1 MSRLAPEHPV
11 SGGLSL
17 GQSQAYNPTVNPL
30 ALTPGGAP
38 DPVAASAPAPQA
50 QAEAARADVL
60 GRPVRR
66 SFGSI
71 AANTGIDITTVEQ
84 LNPTLPPA
92 KVQPG
97 DRVWLRH

>member
-1 MSRLAPEHPV
+1 
-11 SGGLSL
+11 
-17 GQSQAYNPTVNPL
+17 
-30 ALTPGGAP
+30 
-38 DPVAASAPAPQA
+38 VAASPQPPQA

-71 AANTGIDITTVEQ
+71 AASTGIDITTLEQ

-92 KVQPG
+92 KVKPG
-97 DRVWLRH
+97 DRLRLRH